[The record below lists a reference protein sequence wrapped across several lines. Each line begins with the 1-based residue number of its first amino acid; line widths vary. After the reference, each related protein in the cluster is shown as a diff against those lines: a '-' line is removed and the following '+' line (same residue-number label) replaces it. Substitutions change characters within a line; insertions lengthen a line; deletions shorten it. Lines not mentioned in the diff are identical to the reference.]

1 MVYRRQF
8 LISKLSLISYGLLN
22 LFIIYTVN
30 RISDLPV
37 WVKNWESK
45 ASQIAS
51 LQLPTD
57 NFYPPGAAIL
67 LVPFLWDKPDYS
79 IAVFVYFVASSLLYY
94 LICRSLIANR
104 SLLLIAL
111 AAFSFNP
118 YLVWLVNSS
127 QDTVFELFLLLSGA
141 ALIVSRRL
149 LLSFLPIYLLC
160 LTRPAYWV
168 FLLVLPIAL
177 RILKI
182 KNRKDSSIPQK
193 LMLLPTVLLTLTFG
207 LNQVAFGS
215 PSLAHEGGI
224 TAHFS
229 HNKFFYLSMPKFDM
243 DVFLSTG
250 GNMDPKPIN
259 ESSNEFLHIKDEHLR
274 AALVSIVENPKSLV
288 LNSLQKFD
296 AYVFAVQKNPQLP
309 GEYYLSS
316 DQKSIIIG
324 DERLTWTLIL
334 GNIAYFFYRALLLI
348 SFIAV
353 ATLCFVT
360 PRLQERIRH
369 QSSVILLLPFLCG
382 IVPGLLFYT
391 ESRFKVVSE
400 LLLVPLIIKIIYEFR
415 KLQISERVI

>member
-1 MVYRRQF
+1 
-8 LISKLSLISYGLLN
+8 
-22 LFIIYTVN
+22 
-30 RISDLPV
+30 
-37 WVKNWESK
+37 
-45 ASQIAS
+45 
-51 LQLPTD
+51 
-57 NFYPPGAAIL
+57 
-67 LVPFLWDKPDYS
+67 
-79 IAVFVYFVASSLLYY
+79 
-94 LICRSLIANR
+94 
-104 SLLLIAL
+104 LLIAL

-259 ESSNEFLHIKDEHLR
+259 ELSNEFLHIKDEHLR
-274 AALVSIVENPKSLV
+274 AALVSIIENPKSLV

-296 AYVFAVQKNPQLP
+296 SYVFAVQKNPQLP

-353 ATLCFVT
+353 ATLYFAT